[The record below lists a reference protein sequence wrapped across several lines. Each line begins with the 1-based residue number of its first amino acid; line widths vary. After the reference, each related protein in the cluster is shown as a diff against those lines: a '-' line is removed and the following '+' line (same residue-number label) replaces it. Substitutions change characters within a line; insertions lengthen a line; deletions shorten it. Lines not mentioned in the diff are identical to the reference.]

1 MRVITA
7 AMALSGALSVVA
19 AGAPAQAHED
29 ENDGGW
35 RQHEWREHQWREQ
48 RWREHEWHE
57 RARQA
62 YAPPPVFYAPPS
74 YNVPPAAY
82 YVPPP
87 GYYAVPPRVYYAP
100 PPPPPIYEPPGVSI
114 GFGFGFR

>member
-1 MRVITA
+1 MRVIAA
-7 AMALSGALSVVA
+7 AMAAVGVLSVVA
-19 AGAPAQAHED
+19 ASAPAQAQED
-29 ENDGGW
+29 GYDGGW
-35 RQHEWREHQWREQ
+35 RRPEWREHQRREQ

-62 YAPPPVFYAPPS
+62 YAPPPVLYAPPS

-87 GYYAVPPRVYYAP
+87 GYYAVPPREYYAP
-100 PPPPPIYEPPGVSI
+100 LPPPIYEPPGVSI
-114 GFGFGFR
+114 RFGFGFR